1 MKLFPNNYH
10 EILCTECVYI
20 YIHSK
25 TVAIDFVLIFKFEM
39 KITLFQCEK
48 E

>member
-1 MKLFPNNYH
+1 MKFCAQNV
-10 EILCTECVYI
+10 CI